1 MSVIKF
7 YMSAVKRVKAG
18 WRLIRNKVK
27 ALKLNIYRE
36 IYDKR
41 VQKKDFDPSMIKS
54 VLLLRWDNKLG
65 DAIMCGGFIKVLRQY
80 RPDIHITVLTGATTQ
95 SWLEK
100 AAPADDY
107 ILYSKAKRKQIIVDN
122 VGKFDLFID
131 LGTYCDHKDLRL
143 SSQFKALHYL
153 GFNKQQY
160 NLFDVEVESQYIHFK
175 DRYIAAA
182 QHLIIQKVNTQ
193 CSLPIADFSQSRI
206 ALQKFINQSQQNCKH
221 VVGIN
226 FFGSSKY
233 RRFSF
238 EQAKVLICKWRQQFP
253 DDLLMIIPTPGEE
266 RFIEALVVAVDDK
279 MVISP
284 KQPASFEM
292 SLAIIDIADFTFTPD
307 TAVVHMA
314 SALNKPVIGVYRHNM
329 QNYEEWKPLGKY
341 SQRLLNRKP
350 FSDNDC
356 VPVHEFDWQ
365 DLVLA
370 RASIL
375 KALA

>member
-1 MSVIKF
+1 MNC
-7 YMSAVKRVKAG
+7 VKKIKAG

-27 ALKLNIYRE
+27 ALKLDIYRVV
-36 IYDKR
+36 YDKR
-41 VQKKDFDPSMIKS
+41 VQEIDFASSKIKS

-80 RPDIHITVLTGATTQ
+80 RPDIHITVLTGATTKL
-95 SWLEK
+95 WLEK

-107 ILYSKAKRKQIIVDN
+107 ILYSKAQRKQIIAN
-122 VGKFDLFID
+122 NIGKFDLFVD
-131 LGTYCDHKDLRL
+131 LGTNCSHKDLCL
-143 SSQFKALHYL
+143 SSQFKAKHYL

-160 NLFDVEVESQYIHFK
+160 HLFDVEVASQYVHFK

-182 QHLIIQKVNTQ
+182 KLLISQPIDEQ
-193 CSLPIADFSQSRI
+193 CQLPIAEFSQQLV
-206 ALQKFINQSQQNCKH
+206 ALQQLINQSQQKFKH

-238 EQAKVLICKWRQQFP
+238 EHAKTLICKWRRQFP
-253 DDLLMIIPTPGEE
+253 DDLLVIIPTPGEDK
-266 RFIEALVVAVDDK
+266 FIARLVASVKDD
-279 MVISP
+279 MVLSP
-284 KQPASFEM
+284 DFSASFEV

-329 QNYEEWKPLGKY
+329 QNYEEWKPLGKC

-356 VPVHEFDWQ
+356 VHVHEFDWS

-370 RASIL
+370 RATIL